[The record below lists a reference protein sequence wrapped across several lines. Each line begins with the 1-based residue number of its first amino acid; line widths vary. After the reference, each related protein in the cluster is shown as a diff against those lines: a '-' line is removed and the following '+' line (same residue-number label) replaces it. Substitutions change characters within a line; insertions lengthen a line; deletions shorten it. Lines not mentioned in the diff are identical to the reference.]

1 MIGPLALEVPERYE
15 ALVKDAARVVV
26 IQICVHI
33 LAAASGE
40 ASDTGAFLSTLAFIV
55 VGVVVYHLVVESA
68 VVVVD
73 PAQKPLWKRAASD
86 PPPAAC
92 APDRAA
98 PGRRGG
104 FSAHG

>member
-1 MIGPLALEVPERYE
+1 MIAPLALEVPARYE
-15 ALVKDAARVVV
+15 ALVKDAARVAV
-26 IQICVHI
+26 IQLCVHI

-73 PAQKPLWKRAASD
+73 PALGPRGEGGS
-86 PPPAAC
+86 AAC
-92 APDRAA
+92 APDGARRA
-98 PGRRGG
+98 G
-104 FSAHG
+104 